1 MNRKEVEKDPF
12 DEYHKSAL
20 RQDLFGM
27 AFAFLSVVVIF
38 GGLIL
43 LIKAFPSQ

>member
-1 MNRKEVEKDPF
+1 MRRKKADKDPF

-27 AFAFLSVVVIF
+27 VFAVAGAVI
-38 GGLIL
+38 IVAL
-43 LIKAFPSQ
+43 LFTGIQHFAKG